1 MLIDMLLQDTSGEE
15 NALERSSNENQSY
28 GVIASDLSLSKDNDL
43 QEPADQILVS
53 SENEQVNEW
62 F

>member
-1 MLIDMLLQDTSGEE
+1 MLLQDTGEIE
-15 NALERSSNENQSY
+15 NALERSSGENQNY